1 MLGTRT
7 WGGLTIEQDAGAG
20 PRGRPFARSSHL
32 PTSFEAYYYFTY
44 ASAVGRGPASGRF
57 DPG

>member
-1 MLGTRT
+1 VLGPKVRERKMIA
-7 WGGLTIEQDAGAG
+7 LDVGAEPPVQPG
-20 PRGRPFARSSHL
+20 ACSSVL
-32 PTSFEAYYYFTY
+32 LFPFEAFYYFTY